1 MQRVHGLKE
10 EEEEVGAAG
19 CTFVVFL
26 PSSARLHSSSSFSL
40 ICILALPSF
49 SSARGLAP
57 PPNANG
63 LNFREMESLFTTPLT
78 ALFLVGISNSVWNF
92 GEREREKIAA
102 RAYRERRERPF
113 LRGCKGVAQLGDD
126 GLSVFN
132 CAFVVNDAL
141 LS

>member
-1 MQRVHGLKE
+1 
-10 EEEEVGAAG
+10 
-19 CTFVVFL
+19 
-26 PSSARLHSSSSFSL
+26 
-40 ICILALPSF
+40 
-49 SSARGLAP
+49 
-57 PPNANG
+57 
-63 LNFREMESLFTTPLT
+63 MESLFTTPLT
-78 ALFLVGISNSVWNF
+78 ALFLVGVSNSVWNF
-92 GEREREKIAA
+92 GEREREREREKIAA